1 MTPLFWLEICILFFS
16 GKFGNRTTIIHNNIF
31 YYFSVK
37 RQKEIHCCTH
47 TQNLNNSMRLVKSP
61 KVKSAEEL
69 DKIMRLFHA
78 AVNAPDVVCC
88 VCDQF
93 LPISK
98 SKLVSPASLPPGFFE
113 KLKKPTGQNGE
124 AELLHPIL
132 SKQHNVS
139 DSFPDDRPRFDKLL
153 FFPRGIEKHRLDCR
167 ADFATGCDCKPKL
180 RICVK
185 KRFKCLKQGRL
196 PKFSIAN
203 GLWFGQLPEHLRE
216 VTLGTRSL
224 IRPVH
229 SSGHLVAFSPKNYI
243 GGTTINGHI
252 YSNRI
257 FSSNAKIYSQKFTL

>member
-1 MTPLFWLEICILFFS
+1 
-16 GKFGNRTTIIHNNIF
+16 
-31 YYFSVK
+31 
-37 RQKEIHCCTH
+37 
-47 TQNLNNSMRLVKSP
+47 MRLVKSP

-180 RICVK
+180 RICV
-185 KRFKCLKQGRL
+185 
-196 PKFSIAN
+196 
-203 GLWFGQLPEHLRE
+203 
-216 VTLGTRSL
+216 
-224 IRPVH
+224 
-229 SSGHLVAFSPKNYI
+229 NYE
-243 GGTTINGHI
+243 
-252 YSNRI
+252 R
-257 FSSNAKIYSQKFTL
+257 